1 MRVNAFLGSLKRASE
16 RRRKFDRVPC
26 NLAATLLVGGAQ
38 HPFTIHELSRGGAG
52 VSTLLRLKPGAKAML
67 ATPDGLRLACRV
79 ARIDGQ
85 RVGLLFWSEV
95 AEADLNALLSRIAG
109 LAAREA

>member
-52 VSTLLRLKPGAKAML
+52 VSTLC
-67 ATPDGLRLACRV
+67 D
-79 ARIDGQ
+79 
-85 RVGLLFWSEV
+85 
-95 AEADLNALLSRIAG
+95 
-109 LAAREA
+109 